1 MLGYI
6 ARRILLAIPIAFGVS
21 VVCFSLVYLAP
32 GDPLQTILPSDA
44 TQEMVAQIKHAYGFD
59 RPLPVQYLL
68 WLGHVLTGDFGVSIS
83 TRRPVILEVTGALSN
98 TFMLTSFAVP
108 SRSSSG
114 TRWAPIAGCFPG
126 RAVDR
131 VVTGAAVVG
140 VSLPNYWLGIVL
152 VIIFAVEL
160 MALPATGMG
169 PQGSAQFSILRW
181 SDAQYLV
188 LPVITLSMIPV
199 GIIARTTRAA
209 VAEVLNQ
216 DFVTTLRAK
225 GLSEIAVIRHV
236 LKNSAPQVL
245 AVMGLAVRLPD
256 GRLDPGGDRVHLA
269 GQRLHAVE
277 GDHQPRHPGAAGNHP
292 VPGDDLRRH
301 QPGRRSPA
309 IPDRPAHPPEL
320 SDVADRHAPHRRPDD
335 DAPPALRVRGYW
347 GSWAIDC
354 ATTPSPCSSARSCC

>member
-68 WLGHVLTGDFGVSIS
+68 WLGHVLTGDFGASIA

-98 TFMLTSFAVP
+98 TFMLTSLAVP
-108 SRSSSG
+108 IAFLIG
-114 TRWAPIAGCFPG
+114 YTMGAVAGCFPG

-169 PQGSAQFSILRW
+169 PS
-181 SDAQYLV
+181 
-188 LPVITLSMIPV
+188 
-199 GIIARTTRAA
+199 
-209 VAEVLNQ
+209 
-216 DFVTTLRAK
+216 
-225 GLSEIAVIRHV
+225 
-236 LKNSAPQVL
+236 
-245 AVMGLAVRLPD
+245 
-256 GRLDPGGDRVHLA
+256 
-269 GQRLHAVE
+269 
-277 GDHQPRHPGAAGNHP
+277 PRC
-292 VPGDDLRRH
+292 VPRD
-301 QPGRRSPA
+301 
-309 IPDRPAHPPEL
+309 
-320 SDVADRHAPHRRPDD
+320 
-335 DAPPALRVRGYW
+335 
-347 GSWAIDC
+347 
-354 ATTPSPCSSARSCC
+354 